1 MSTQE
6 NTTAAEET
14 QAPALTQEGTAVADT
29 AAPAADTAAPAAD
42 TAAPAAVE
50 TASAPAPEA
59 TQEAPATPVIE
70 NAAPAVVT
78 APTPKQAAKP
88 VAAPKAP
95 PAPAAK
101 PATTA
106 PAVVSNSFNAM
117 VEGVKTNGSD
127 FQKNL
132 LTALETYVFEMAPGK
147 RHLNDD
153 AAMKQYTLWVTLRN
167 VINDAPVEEFR
178 NLWSM
183 VLAFFVEYAEKSFHE
198 RYVFRFTEHWRWSKQ
213 ELDGFLSILNL
224 IKLTADPKVRAVG
237 LKRVDLNRAL
247 VSPITDDGRN
257 RLLNFYK

>member
-6 NTTAAEET
+6 NTTATEET
-14 QAPALTQEGTAVADT
+14 QAPALTQEG
-29 AAPAADTAAPAAD
+29 AAAADTA
-42 TAAPAAVE
+42 AAPAAVE
-50 TASAPAPEA
+50 TAPAPAPEPI
-59 TQEAPATPVIE
+59 QEAPAAPVIE
-70 NAAPAVVT
+70 NAAPAVVAAP
-78 APTPKQAAKP
+78 APTPAPTSKQAAKP
-88 VAAPKAP
+88 AAAPKTA

-101 PATTA
+101 PAAAA